1 MTVGDQVEAKG
12 RDVFDSDCPA
22 REVLNHITSRWAV
35 LVLLALRGGPLRF
48 HQLRD
53 RIDGVS
59 EKMLSQNLRV
69 LTRDGLLDRTVTPTV
84 PPSVSYDL
92 TAIGREGVAHLAE
105 LTEWITRVAPA
116 VQAAQERHDTPDTPP
131 TR

>member
-1 MTVGDQVEAKG
+1 MAVSDEMTVGQ
-12 RDVFDSDCPA
+12 RDVFNSDCPA

-35 LVLLALRGGPLRF
+35 LVLLALRQGPLRF

-53 RIDGVS
+53 RIEGVS

-84 PPSVSYDL
+84 PPSVSYAL
-92 TAIGREGVAHLAE
+92 TVVGREGVAHLAE
-105 LTEWITRVAPA
+105 LTAWIAKAAPDI
-116 VQAAQERHDTPDTPP
+116 QAAQAHHD
-131 TR
+131 RRAS